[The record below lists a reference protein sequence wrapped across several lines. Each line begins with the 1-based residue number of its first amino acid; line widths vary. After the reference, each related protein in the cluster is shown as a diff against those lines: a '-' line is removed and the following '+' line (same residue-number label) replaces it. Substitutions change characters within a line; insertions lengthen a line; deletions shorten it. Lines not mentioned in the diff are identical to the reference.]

1 MRITAEERRAKLAKL
16 IEIEGFS
23 SIEELVQ
30 AVLSDTV
37 SPAVCMNDGCDFTCE
52 MEPDQDADY
61 CEECHTNS
69 MQSALILADH
79 LMRRALCLNP
89 ATHVCGAY
97 PTRSGLRLKVLVELG
112 RSPNE
117 SNFLR
122 NSDVV
127 SLGRRPEPMSLC
139 RSYNSAHRTHLSAIR
154 CHVTLFSGLGVNF
167 AMSSHSAAN
176 FRNRSRAHW

>member
-1 MRITAEERRAKLAKL
+1 
-16 IEIEGFS
+16 
-23 SIEELVQ
+23 
-30 AVLSDTV
+30 
-37 SPAVCMNDGCDFTCE
+37 MNEGCDYTAE
-52 MEPDQDADY
+52 MEPDQDAGY
-61 CEECHTNS
+61 CEECRTNS

-117 SNFLR
+117 PNFLR

-127 SLGRRPEPMSLC
+127 SLGRRPEPMSLAVHTIQHIEPI
-139 RSYNSAHRTHLSAIR
+139 SLPSD
-154 CHVTLFSGLGVNF
+154 
-167 AMSSHSAAN
+167 AM
-176 FRNRSRAHW
+176 